1 VGCVSTND
9 FDGFELLSYPQT
21 SEAANVHVAQENSRS
36 GPALLGKKPGRRFA
50 QAMVTACSL
59 TLDLVA
65 ANNRQRGSMIIY
77 RLYTQRDL
85 QLDINLLT
93 SIFPVALADAIDRMM
108 IPVVEE
114 IPVLN
119 SEPEFVAAPAG

>member
-1 VGCVSTND
+1 
-9 FDGFELLSYPQT
+9 
-21 SEAANVHVAQENSRS
+21 
-36 GPALLGKKPGRRFA
+36 
-50 QAMVTACSL
+50 MVTAWSL

-65 ANNRQRGSMIIY
+65 ANNRRRGSMTIY

-93 SIFPVALADAIDRMM
+93 SVFPMALADAIDRVM

-114 IPVLN
+114 IPVLK
-119 SEPEFVAAPAG
+119 SEPEFVAAQAG

>member
-1 VGCVSTND
+1 
-9 FDGFELLSYPQT
+9 
-21 SEAANVHVAQENSRS
+21 
-36 GPALLGKKPGRRFA
+36 
-50 QAMVTACSL
+50 
-59 TLDLVA
+59 
-65 ANNRQRGSMIIY
+65 MIIY

-114 IPVLN
+114 IPVLK
-119 SEPEFVAAPAG
+119 SGPEFVAAQAG